1 MPILSLFFKKSI
13 DLQVKFNA
21 NIYTVDERRSVMNKY
36 SILEVSRML
45 NMPAST
51 LRYYESRGLLPNLQR
66 DDSGYRSFT
75 DADIELLQLIS
86 CLKKTRMPIKEI
98 ARYVKLVNEGDE
110 TISERYEMIKERE
123 EAVYGQIEE
132 LQEALKVIQTKKE
145 SYEKDR

>member
-1 MPILSLFFKKSI
+1 
-13 DLQVKFNA
+13 
-21 NIYTVDERRSVMNKY
+21 
-36 SILEVSRML
+36 
-45 NMPAST
+45 
-51 LRYYESRGLLPNLQR
+51 
-66 DDSGYRSFT
+66 
-75 DADIELLQLIS
+75 
-86 CLKKTRMPIKEI
+86 MPIKEI